1 MPTLDDAIRSDL
13 ANAGLTFGARVY
25 FHKSPERPTEPYVT
39 FQLIDVDPLE
49 TQQGPPTL
57 RRRLYQFSAFSQ
69 YQSAALAAVD
79 EVRARYD
86 GYRGTLA
93 GVDVRAMLLIGQRMF
108 YEDDTK
114 LFNAQVDLRIQ
125 YVPA

>member
-1 MPTLDDAIRSDL
+1 MATIDEALRSDL

-25 FHKSPERPTEPYVT
+25 FHRAPERPTEAYVT

-49 TQQGPPTL
+49 TQSGASSL
-57 RRRLYQFSAFSQ
+57 RRRLYQFSAFSPK
-69 YQSAALAAVD
+69 QSTALACAD
-79 EVRARYD
+79 EIRARYD
-86 GYRGTLA
+86 GYRGTIA
-93 GVDVRAMLLIGQRMF
+93 GVDVRAIHMTGQRMF

-125 YVPA
+125 YLP